1 MILIDT
7 HIWLWWTLEPNK
19 LSLAQRASLSENEA
33 DIIGVSAISCWE
45 VAKLAQLGKIQLN
58 HSTSDWISTA
68 LQYPGVQL
76 LPLTPAIAIS
86 STQLPDGLRS
96 DPADEIL
103 VATALTYDC
112 LFVTSDRKL
121 RDYKHVKTV

>member
-7 HIWLWWTLEPNK
+7 HIWLWWTLEPGK
-19 LSLAQRASLSENEA
+19 LTSIQHATLAEHEA
-33 DIIGVSAISCWE
+33 DIIGISAISCWE

-58 HSTSDWISTA
+58 RPTSDWITLA

-76 LPLTPAIAIS
+76 LPLTPAIAIT

-103 VATALTYDC
+103 VATALIYDC

-121 RDYKHVKTV
+121 RAYKHVRTV